1 MLPQVV
7 VFDNEW
13 QGVIEPL
20 AGNRGKAVLVRSGEH
35 VHTVYGKS
43 PAEVVKEM
51 RDARRR
57 SRGYETRQAYA
68 AETPEAA
75 V

>member
-20 AGNRGKAVLVRSGEH
+20 VGNRGKGLLFRSGEQ
-35 VHTVYGKS
+35 VSTVYGQS

-51 RDARRR
+51 KDARRR
-57 SRGYETRQAYA
+57 NRAYETRQAYM